1 MEMILEQNYWQ
12 KLRRYNH
19 LSRPNNL
26 EICLTITTMTIHAR
40 YKVLYYKFYI
50 NFLES
55 LSTRLLQEKTRK
67 KYREY

>member
-40 YKVLYYKFYI
+40 YKVLYYKFYTKFPRI
-50 NFLES
+50 FIH
-55 LSTRLLQEKTRK
+55 KTFAGK
-67 KYREY
+67 DT